1 MKTSFF
7 IFRII
12 LYTFIFVGI
21 FNSSHSKVFEFN
33 YDAKSIS
40 NYFSGL
46 IYFDDLD
53 YARSEKFF
61 KKLDNFEE
69 KSTKYSSK
77 FIHSLINLGKY
88 NEAYKYSKKLEKKNI
103 SRDLFFSC
111 APRLLPLRAT
121 GDPQKI
127 GDVLG

>member
-1 MKTSFF
+1 MKTRFF
-7 IFRII
+7 IFKII
-12 LYTFIFVGI
+12 LYTFIFTGI

-53 YARSEKFF
+53 YVRSEKVF
-61 KKLDNFEE
+61 KKLDDFEE

-88 NEAYKYSKKLEKKNI
+88 NEAYKYSKKLEKKKYPI
-103 SRDLFFSC
+103 LKAIFF
-111 APRLLPLRAT
+111 
-121 GDPQKI
+121 
-127 GDVLG
+127 